1 MPLLYR
7 ISRIVRITR
16 FCDFKGIPCRVEYQT
31 IVKYCRE
38 LGDRNVQMIFEI
50 SVIKF
55 YEK

>member
-16 FCDFKGIPCRVEYQT
+16 FCDFKGIPYRVEYQT
-31 IVKYCRE
+31 IKYCW
-38 LGDRNVQMIFEI
+38 DRNIQMIFEI

-55 YEK
+55 HKK